1 MLLVNDLE
9 TLAEREGF
17 EPSVRYYRTLAFQ
30 ASALNHSAISPDIRI
45 FYKEEVRFSI
55 LGGDSKQGEFS
66 DLGSRGDALGILSSF
81 SPLKLSNSSG
91 MTIFEV
97 STALWIF
104 SGCSQTISVV
114 PQPEINNIT
123 IKIIG
128 KFKYFPIIW

>member
-1 MLLVNDLE
+1 LKTFILLTFKSV
-9 TLAEREGF
+9 AEREGF

-55 LGGDSKQGEFS
+55 LGGNSKQGEFS

-97 STALWIF
+97 STAL
-104 SGCSQTISVV
+104 
-114 PQPEINNIT
+114 
-123 IKIIG
+123 
-128 KFKYFPIIW
+128 

>member
-1 MLLVNDLE
+1 MLLVNDVA

-30 ASALNHSAISPDIRI
+30 ASALNHSAISPGIRI

-55 LGGDSKQGEFS
+55 LGGASKQGEFS

-81 SPLKLSNSSG
+81 SPLKLSSSCG

-97 STALWIF
+97 STAL
-104 SGCSQTISVV
+104 
-114 PQPEINNIT
+114 
-123 IKIIG
+123 
-128 KFKYFPIIW
+128 

>member
-1 MLLVNDLE
+1 MLLVNDVA
-9 TLAEREGF
+9 TLSEREGF

-97 STALWIF
+97 STAL
-104 SGCSQTISVV
+104 
-114 PQPEINNIT
+114 
-123 IKIIG
+123 
-128 KFKYFPIIW
+128 

>member
-66 DLGSRGDALGILSSF
+66 NLGSRGDALGILSSF

>member
-1 MLLVNDLE
+1 MLLVNDVI

-55 LGGDSKQGEFS
+55 LGGASKQGEFS

-81 SPLKLSNSSG
+81 SPLKLSSSSG

-97 STALWIF
+97 STAL
-104 SGCSQTISVV
+104 
-114 PQPEINNIT
+114 
-123 IKIIG
+123 
-128 KFKYFPIIW
+128 

>member
-1 MLLVNDLE
+1 MLLVNDVT

-30 ASALNHSAISPDIRI
+30 ASALNHSAISPDIMI
-45 FYKEEVRFSI
+45 FYKDEVRFSI

-97 STALWIF
+97 STAL
-104 SGCSQTISVV
+104 
-114 PQPEINNIT
+114 
-123 IKIIG
+123 
-128 KFKYFPIIW
+128 